1 MDWNTALKQ
10 ALARHGTRSD
20 DPPEGDFRQIGTLH
34 VRGGR
39 VTLGTLGEDDHPA
52 FPLPDGPA
60 RVFAVYED
68 GGQDTPCHRIVTA
81 VAVVPEHLA
90 PGEIVAAPASEA
102 DAAGPAPGV
111 AVLFTRRPRAEAD
124 VVGAMAAALNSTV
137 DRRRDA
143 ALAALAAQ
151 EGDPVLVLTP
161 YGEANVFLLPTGAA
175 NATGVLVGDGAYLI
189 WSGLAPARPPA

>member
-1 MDWNTALKQ
+1 MDWNTALRQ
-10 ALARHGTRSD
+10 ALAHHGTRPD
-20 DPPEGDFRQIGTLH
+20 DPPGDFRQVGTLH

-39 VTLGTLGEDDHPA
+39 VTLGALGGGDHPA

-60 RVFAVYED
+60 RVFAVYAD
-68 GGQDTPCHRIVTA
+68 GGPDAPCHRVVAA

-90 PGEIVAAPASEA
+90 PGEIVAAPAREA

-137 DRRRDA
+137 DCHRDA

-161 YGEANVFLLPTGAA
+161 YGEANVFLLPTGAGD
-175 NATGVLVGDGAYLI
+175 ATGVLVGDGAYLI
-189 WSGLAPARPPA
+189 WSGLA